1 MNSSLTPWI
10 SEQEWSRIFIVLH
23 VTSPKLT
30 AVLSGH
36 GKTRAYLNRFKLREE
51 ATCICGK
58 EDQTMNHLL
67 FNCIKTRQ
75 QRDLLKRRINKQ
87 MDLQDNKQEL
97 ITKYR
102 KVYSEFIESIDFEQL
117 QQGDK
122 ED

>member
-1 MNSSLTPWI
+1 MHTYT
-10 SEQEWSRIFIVLH
+10 H
-23 VTSPKLT
+23 
-30 AVLSGH
+30 
-36 GKTRAYLNRFKLREE
+36 AY
-51 ATCICGK
+51 
-58 EDQTMNHLL
+58 
-67 FNCIKTRQ
+67 CIKTRQ

-87 MDLQDNKQEL
+87 MNLQDNKQEL